1 MKDYQAKNIRNI
13 AVVGHGSEG
22 KTTLV
27 EALLYT
33 SGTIDRQGR
42 VEDGNTVTD
51 SDKEEQGRQI
61 SISAAVAPLEWKDV
75 KVNLI
80 DVPGYFDFAGEMVGP
95 MAVAEGAIITVG
107 AVSGLNVGAEKA
119 WDMCD
124 KTHTSRMIVINQMD
138 RENANFSRAL
148 STITDKYGSHIAPIE
163 VPIMEGGKFPGVV

>member
-51 SDKEEQGRQI
+51 SDKEEQSRQI

-107 AVSGLNVGAEKA
+107 AVSGLNVG
-119 WDMCD
+119 
-124 KTHTSRMIVINQMD
+124 
-138 RENANFSRAL
+138 
-148 STITDKYGSHIAPIE
+148 
-163 VPIMEGGKFPGVV
+163 